1 MNGFTGAAVATARPQ
16 GAVKSIK
23 PRRYWTGEGAHGK
36 IRITFGAVR
45 EISFACV
52 IFRWEATHSGERR
65 AFEPLDKTVQMLK
78 LMLKKVLKSF
88 KGGNVWGL
96 EDRSPA
102 REEDRENPWQKK

>member
-1 MNGFTGAAVATARPQ
+1 M
-16 GAVKSIK
+16 
-23 PRRYWTGEGAHGK
+23 
-36 IRITFGAVR
+36 
-45 EISFACV
+45 
-52 IFRWEATHSGERR
+52 HSGERR

-102 REEDRENPWQKK
+102 REGDQENPWQKK